1 MREFFE
7 NMVSQEKK
15 VRMMQEEYHR
25 IKQSLDISG
34 IRYENTGTTSG
45 SKKTDGMAE
54 VIAEMVDFEN
64 EMKQEESKLAV
75 MRLKATV
82 AISKLTDD
90 NEREVLRRWY
100 LLQQA
105 EQKIRHDM
113 GYSQSMVYEFRK
125 RGFKHLETSE

>member
-15 VRMMQEEYHR
+15 VRLMQEEYHR

-105 EQKIRHDM
+105 EEKIRHDM

>member
-34 IRYENTGTTSG
+34 ISYENTGATSG

-105 EQKIRHDM
+105 EEKIRHDM